1 MIRSIGNWGVFALPG
16 PVSAHQLRHH
26 NGHHFAMRFDASV
39 RTQEAVR
46 TTLALDPRVIRS
58 TSVKLGDGKLETL
71 SRFGK
76 IEWDQQS

>member
-1 MIRSIGNWGVFALPG
+1 
-16 PVSAHQLRHH
+16 
-26 NGHHFAMRFDASV
+26 MRFDASS

-46 TTLALDPRVIRS
+46 KTLALDPRVIRS

-76 IEWDQQS
+76 VEWDQQ